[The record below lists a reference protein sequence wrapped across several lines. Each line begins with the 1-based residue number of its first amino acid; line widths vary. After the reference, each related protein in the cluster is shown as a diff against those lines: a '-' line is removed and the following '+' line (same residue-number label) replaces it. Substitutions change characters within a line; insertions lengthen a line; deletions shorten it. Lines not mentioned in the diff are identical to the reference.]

1 MDSRSG
7 PNPDPASAPRPTRG
21 ETTRERIVEIASRA
35 LRRQG
40 YAGVGVADVM
50 RQAGLTHGGFYAH
63 FESREALLA
72 AALERAGRDTHASM
86 RRSIEASQARGASGF
101 RGVVEAYLADALLTR
116 TEAGCIVAAVG
127 SEMPRQS
134 ADLQKTSAERVR
146 GLIGLIEQVLPAGAR
161 RDRAAVVAA
170 TLVGTLQLARTLGAN
185 AQGKAM
191 LAAARQ
197 ALIAQYDLPPSSSP
211 PDDPLADPA
220 EKEPTS

>member
-1 MDSRSG
+1 MDSSSA
-7 PNPDPASAPRPTRG
+7 PPPAPRPTRG
-21 ETTRERIVEIASRA
+21 EATRERIVEIASRA

-63 FESREALLA
+63 FGSREALLA

-86 RRSIEASQARGASGF
+86 QRNIEASHARGESVF

-134 ADLQKTSAERVR
+134 IELQETSAERVR
-146 GLIGLIEQVLPAGAR
+146 GLIKLIEQVLPAGAG
-161 RDRAAVVAA
+161 RDQAAVVAA
-170 TLVGTLQLARTLGAN
+170 TLVGTLQLARALGPN
-185 AQGKAM
+185 AQGKSM
-191 LAAARQ
+191 LAATRQ
-197 ALIAQYDLPPSSSP
+197 ALIAQYDSP
-211 PDDPLADPA
+211 R
-220 EKEPTS
+220 EKP